1 MPAPATVYLTKPA
14 TVVVHH
20 DSHQKTHSQMENAC
34 EEKIQQS
41 TTRLCASENPKN
53 PKLKEKILLRP
64 RKAHRENPS
73 GRDVRQTRD
82 SVITGRWRP
91 VQLLS
96 LRKDA
101 NATRSVVQ
109 RNALKNNLPGCIVD
123 FSSNTTP
130 SDSDSMRSSEGTSVD
145 VASGETSPAVDSQN
159 HGPSI
164 DPSSISDTLCRS
176 LCFDDIHQF
185 RIWRYEGVDGEEN
198 IDENSVKT
206 NEDNWTMYASFP

>member
-1 MPAPATVYLTKPA
+1 MISVF
-14 TVVVHH
+14 
-20 DSHQKTHSQMENAC
+20 QENAC

-101 NATRSVVQ
+101 NAARSVVQ
-109 RNALKNNLPGCIVD
+109 RNALKNNRLFFVLLRCYL
-123 FSSNTTP
+123 SL
-130 SDSDSMRSSEGTSVD
+130 E
-145 VASGETSPAVDSQN
+145 
-159 HGPSI
+159 SI
-164 DPSSISDTLCRS
+164 DL
-176 LCFDDIHQF
+176 
-185 RIWRYEGVDGEEN
+185 
-198 IDENSVKT
+198 
-206 NEDNWTMYASFP
+206 